1 MGKVERACV
10 GSDFFAI
17 VPGWT
22 LRRAAAHVVERCP
35 KSVASKDNGAFALV
49 SLQPVW
55 APEVLTRPLR
65 GESPGTAKGRRPHR
79 HPYRVRVADLRFGLG
94 LGHQRIAGVWREL
107 PAAVPLA
114 QGSDLC

>member
-1 MGKVERACV
+1 MGRVERACV

-35 KSVASKDNGAFALV
+35 KCVASKENRAFALV
-49 SLQPVW
+49 SLHPVR
-55 APEVLTRPLR
+55 APEVFTWPLR
-65 GESPGTAKGRRPHR
+65 SESPGTAKGRPP

-94 LGHQRIAGVWREL
+94 LGHQRIEGVWCEL
-107 PAAVPLA
+107 PAAVLLA